1 MTVQQLSSHKISLIQ
16 ESGVVL
22 EDNGASASNQ
32 EGGFNGL
39 DCEDS
44 LLDNDFTKQAEFSK
58 FLGMPIEGFEEEIWA
73 LLRKLRKKLRRG
85 TPSKGQKKIPLSS
98 SLFERELRRLSYSVS
113 CGGSSLLFRRSDKN
127 NWELVLVN

>member
-1 MTVQQLSSHKISLIQ
+1 MLQPQIKR
-16 ESGVVL
+16 
-22 EDNGASASNQ
+22 
-32 EGGFNGL
+32 GGFDGL

-98 SLFERELRRLSYSVS
+98 SLFERELRRLNYSVS
-113 CGGSSLLFRRSDKN
+113 CGGSSLLFGRSGKN